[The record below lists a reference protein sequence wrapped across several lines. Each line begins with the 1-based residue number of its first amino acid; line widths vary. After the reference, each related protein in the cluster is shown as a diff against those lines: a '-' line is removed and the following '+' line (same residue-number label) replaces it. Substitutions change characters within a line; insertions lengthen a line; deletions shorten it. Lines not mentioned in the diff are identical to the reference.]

1 MMKKI
6 TALFLAMCLCMTA
19 FSAMAGGDPERD
31 QYRYKPYNP
40 GQSGTLVTP
49 YMWET
54 QFNPL
59 DAISSY
65 NYERY
70 KRLPNIGDNNYATTY
85 EWLIVSNEM
94 QDNIPELTAW
104 FRGNSVN
111 SIGIRNGNLKDST
124 EYYYYSRATSF
135 TLKIYYN
142 GTMDTVMIEIPDQ
155 YTTDYQ
161 AFLFGK
167 TYENVSRIEFWLTNF
182 NFDPNNTRAGKYLL
196 YMADIQFYNIENAG
210 TGAPGFGEG

>member
-1 MMKKI
+1 MKKMI
-6 TALFLAMCLCMTA
+6 ALLLAMCLCMTA
-19 FSAMAGGDPERD
+19 FSAMAAGADTDRD
-31 QYRYKPYNP
+31 LYRYKPYNP
-40 GQSGTLVTP
+40 GQSGTLITP

-65 NYERY
+65 NTERY

-85 EWLIVSNEM
+85 EWLIVSTEM
-94 QDNIPELTAW
+94 QDSIPELTAW
-104 FRGNSVN
+104 FYGNSVN
-111 SIGIRNGNLKDST
+111 SIGIRNGNLKDAT
-124 EYYYYSRATSF
+124 EYFYYSRATSF

-142 GTMDTVMIEIPDQ
+142 GTMDTVMIEIPDR

-161 AFLFGK
+161 VFLLGK

-196 YMADIQFYNIENAG
+196 YMADIQFYNMENTG
-210 TGAPGFGEG
+210 TGLPGFGEG